1 MVALFF
7 TFSGHILYDFYT
19 IMKHLILSL
28 QARAVFVVLSAAWM
42 LTSAPGVQ
50 ALPQFSLMTG
60 NKCLNCHINTQGSGL
75 RNELGWYVERDMK
88 LIDPKNVPLLNALYA
103 LDGESNSFAD
113 GKLTIGLDLRGQLT
127 RSPQSEQATYR
138 VIPMQFA
145 LHAAVQPAQW
155 LTFEG
160 MADIGAIV
168 QSLSGRPLI
177 YANQGQRAWSAS
189 VLIQPSYELPQL
201 RIGHFQPSIGIR
213 YDDHTML
220 VRQIAAGNPSSPLI
234 GPNYAEYGAE
244 INYDGLKWL
253 TFTLGG
259 YLPSTLSQMYT
270 INQNGQRVPLL
281 DAVPRDADFS
291 QLVRSPSTL
300 ARVMLWPRT
309 EDHAVNSFLGASL
322 FTNTTFSLANVFAGV
337 GLTDRLSLMGEYA
350 LSGVRD
356 GRQTRNF
363 SAELTYQPVVG
374 LMPYL
379 RYEQGRTRVSNP
391 DAASGISEQSSTQIT
406 LGAQIFPLPYVELRP
421 ELRYFDS
428 KLSDTESIKA
438 TRFFLQLHVFY

>member
-1 MVALFF
+1 MNLLFRLRSFFATTLAAL
-7 TFSGHILYDFYT
+7 
-19 IMKHLILSL
+19 
-28 QARAVFVVLSAAWM
+28 WM
-42 LTSAPGVQ
+42 LAAAPTASAI
-50 ALPQFSLMTG
+50 PQFSLMTG

-103 LDGESNSFAD
+103 LDGESNSFID
-113 GKLTIGLDLRGQLT
+113 GKLTIGMDVRGQLT
-127 RSPQSEQATYR
+127 RSIFSDQAAYR

-145 LHAAVQPAQW
+145 LHAAVQPTQW

-160 MADIGAIV
+160 MADVGAIARE
-168 QSLSGRPLI
+168 LSGGTLPF
-177 YANQGQRAWSAS
+177 ASQGQRSWSAS

-201 RIGHFQPSIGIR
+201 RIGHFQPSIGVR

-220 VRQIAAGNPSSPLI
+220 VRQIAAGNPSAPLI

-253 TFTLGG
+253 TLTLGG
-259 YLPSTLSQMYT
+259 YLPSTLAQMFT

-281 DAVPRDADFS
+281 ETVARDAPFS
-291 QLVRSPSTL
+291 DLVRSPSAL
-300 ARVMLWPRT
+300 ARVMVWPRT
-309 EDHAVNSFLGASL
+309 EDHSVNSYAGASL
-322 FTNTTFSLANVFAGV
+322 FTNSTFSMANFFAGV

-363 SAELTYQPVVG
+363 TAELTYQPVVG

-379 RYEQGRTRVSNP
+379 RYEQGQTRVSNP
-391 DAASGISEQSSTQIT
+391 DAVGGIGEQSSTQIT
-406 LGAQIFPLPYVELRP
+406 LGAQIFPLPYIELRP

-428 KLSDTESIKA
+428 KLSQQESIRA
-438 TRFFLQLHVFY
+438 TRFFFQVHIFY